1 MDHRLR
7 VELLGPLRVLLDGA
21 PVELRGP
28 VRRAVLV
35 LLALAHGR
43 PVPVGELAEA
53 LWPDDDGPGDVRQAL
68 QTHVFRLRGQL
79 GPAAD
84 RLRTG
89 PGGYALDLG
98 PDGFDLA
105 EARALL
111 AAARADRG
119 AALDHLRRAHA
130 LFRGPVLPDL
140 TDVVPIATAAE
151 GGARLHREVVDALVG
166 AAVDA
171 GQAERVLG
179 LAAGAVTADP
189 LREPA
194 VLALMRALAAAGQ
207 APAAL
212 RAGRE
217 HRRLL
222 AEQTG
227 LDPSPALAALERT
240 IASGAAGPLPAR
252 VAPVRPV
259 GRLVGREAEVAA
271 LHRLLATRRLVTV
284 TGPGGVGK
292 TRLALEVAERADAA
306 TTLLLAPLAEPGAV
320 AHALAA
326 ALDLTVA
333 RGDVVTACAAVLG
346 DGPGLLVIDNCEHLL
361 EPVRDLV
368 ATLLSACP
376 RLTVLA
382 TSRERLGLAEEHV
395 SRLAPLRLPEEGAD
409 LARAPSVAVF
419 LDRAARVRPLAAA
432 ELPAVAE
439 VVRRLDGMPLAIEL
453 AAGRLSAFSVADL
466 RDRLDRALDLLAGGR
481 ASGDA
486 RHRTLRGTVEWSY
499 RLLAHDEQ
507 RLFRHLAVFPD
518 GVDLDDVGGTA
529 TDLGLADDPGA
540 VLARLV
546 DASMVDA
553 VITPGA
559 PARYRMLETLRAF
572 GLDQLA
578 ATGEHAAAAARLVRR
593 AVALAE
599 DLSAAFL
606 TADEPR
612 ADARLRRETGT
623 LRAAW
628 RLVRDPATRDDDA
641 AAAIVS
647 GLIDAVFQRDLV
659 EVRGW
664 ARELG
669 DDPAVLRHP
678 RAAAVLGTAAY
689 AAYADG
695 DHDAAERL
703 ARAGLA
709 AGGDGGD
716 SGDSGDGGDG
726 GDGVLFCRHALA
738 VALLARGDH
747 DGCVRVCLDGPDSVR
762 HDLHGIAALA
772 TAYAGRPDE
781 ARVLHARSPVGPAPS
796 LRAWDAYYRGEIES
810 VAGRSAVAEEHYE
823 RAIALGRSAGA
834 TFVVGVATVGLL
846 SVRRAAGR
854 VHEALAGYR
863 EVVDDF
869 ARTGNWTHLWAT
881 LRDLADL
888 LRELGDDGTAAVL
901 DAAADAAPDAPA
913 VDRPLRRTDAP
924 PPGRAEVLDLA
935 RRAIAGRL
943 SPP

>member
-1 MDHRLR
+1 MDHRVR

-43 PVPVGELAEA
+43 PVPVDELAEA
-53 LWPDDDGPGDVRQAL
+53 LWPGDGGPGDVRQAL

-79 GPAAD
+79 GPAAG

-98 PDGFDLA
+98 PDELDLA

-111 AAARADRG
+111 AAARADRAG
-119 AALDHLRRAHA
+119 ALDHLRRAHA
-130 LFRGPVLPDL
+130 LFRGPVLADL
-140 TDVVPIATAAE
+140 ADVVPIATAAE
-151 GGARLHREVVDALVG
+151 GCARLQREIVDALVD

-179 LAAGAVTADP
+179 LAAGAVAVDP

-194 VLALMRALAAAGQ
+194 VLAHMRALAATGQ

-217 HRRLL
+217 HRGLL

-240 IASGAAGPLPAR
+240 IASGAAGPLPATT
-252 VAPVRPV
+252 APLRPV
-259 GRLVGREAEVAA
+259 GRLLGREAEVAA

-292 TRLALEVAERADAA
+292 TRLALEVAHRADAA
-306 TTLLLAPLAEPGAV
+306 TALLLAPLAEPGAV

-333 RGDVVTACAAVLG
+333 RGDVLTACAAVLG
-346 DGPGLLVIDNCEHLL
+346 DRPGLLVIDNCEHLL

-368 ATLLSACP
+368 ARLLSACP

-382 TSRERLGLAEEHV
+382 TSRERLGLPDEHV
-395 SRLAPLRLPEEGAD
+395 SRLAPLRLPDRGGD
-409 LARAPSVAVF
+409 PARAPSVAVF

-486 RHRTLRGTVEWSY
+486 RHRTLRATVEWSY
-499 RLLAHDEQ
+499 RLLTEDEQ
-507 RLFRHLAVFPD
+507 RLFRHLSVFPD
-518 GVDLDDVGGTA
+518 GVDLDDVERTA
-529 TDLGLADDPGA
+529 ADLRLADDPGA

-572 GLDQLA
+572 GLDQLT

-593 AVALAE
+593 AVALADE
-599 DLSAAFL
+599 LAAAFL
-606 TADEPR
+606 TDDEPR

-628 RLVRDPATRDDDA
+628 RLVRDPAARDDDA
-641 AAAIVS
+641 AAAIVT

-669 DDPAVLRHP
+669 DDPAILRHP

-695 DHDAAERL
+695 DHAAAERL

-709 AGGDGGD
+709 A
-716 SGDSGDGGDG
+716 GGDG

-772 TAYAGRPDE
+772 TAHAGHPDE

-913 VDRPLRRTDAP
+913 VDRPPRRTGAP

-935 RRAIAGRL
+935 RRAIARRL
-943 SPP
+943 TPP